1 MCEEAVY
8 DVVALGELLIDFTPV
23 STDGAGCPTLKANPG
38 GAPGNLLAAL
48 SRYGRRTAFLGKV
61 GEDAFGRLLLESLR
75 RAGVQ
80 TRGIRLTSSAFTTLT
95 FVTLDAAGDRS
106 FSFARKPGADTQLRW
121 EEVDRSLIQRCRL
134 FHFGSLSLTD
144 EPARSA
150 TRAAVAY
157 ARELG
162 RTVTFDP
169 NLRLPLWPSPAEARA
184 QILWSLC
191 QADVVK
197 LSDEEVDF
205 LWGCSPQEGARRL
218 LEECGVSLA
227 MVTLGPRGCYLQNRR
242 GSCALTAPQVS
253 PVDTTGAGDIFGGS
267 ALHRLLDFRV
277 PPGGAGPGRPG
288 GDRPLFRHRRQPL
301 HSAPRRHP
309 QHPGAG
315 PGGGPDG
322 RARPPLPMN
331 PLVPSPFPCYNQ
343 SFRLEGGGPLP
354 VKEKKTSRAEFA
366 YDTLKRRILD
376 NQLPPAP
383 CSARWPW
390 PRS

>member
-1 MCEEAVY
+1 MTLWPWASCS
-8 DVVALGELLIDFTPV
+8 LILPRV
-23 STDGAGCPTLKANPG
+23 HRWGGLSHAQGQSRGRAGQSSGRPEQIWPAHRLSGQG
-38 GAPGNLLAAL
+38 GRGCLRPPPSGVPAPGW
-48 SRYGRRTAFLGKV
+48 S
-61 GEDAFGRLLLESLR
+61 
-75 RAGVQ
+75 Q
-80 TRGIRLTSSAFTTLT
+80 TRGIRLTSSAFTTLA

-242 GSCALTAPQVS
+242 GELCPDRPPGLPCGYHRRGRHLRRER
-253 PVDTTGAGDIFGGS
+253 PPPPAG
-267 ALHRLLDFRV
+267 LPR

-288 GDRPLFRHRRQPL
+288 GDRPLCRHRRQPL

-331 PLVPSPFPCYNQ
+331 PPLVPSPFRVIISHSVLKEVALCPSKRKRPAAQ
-343 SFRLEGGGPLP
+343 SSPMTP
-354 VKEKKTSRAEFA
+354 
-366 YDTLKRRILD
+366 
-376 NQLPPAP
+376 
-383 CSARWPW
+383 
-390 PRS
+390 

>member
-1 MCEEAVY
+1 MA
-8 DVVALGELLIDFTPV
+8 
-23 STDGAGCPTLKANPG
+23 
-38 GAPGNLLAAL
+38 GAPPFWA
-48 SRYGRRTAFLGKV
+48 RW
-61 GEDAFGRLLLESLR
+61 GEDAFGHLLLESLR

-80 TRGIRLTSSAFTTLT
+80 TRGIRLTSSAFTTLA

-106 FSFARKPGADTQLRW
+106 FSFARKPGGADTRLRP

-134 FHFGSLSLTD
+134 FHFGTLSLTD

-157 ARELG
+157 ARELR
-162 RTVTFDP
+162 RTVPFDP

-197 LSDEEVDF
+197 LSDDEVDF

-253 PVDTTGAGDIFGGS
+253 PCGYHRRGRHLRRERPPPPAG
-267 ALHRLLDFRV
+267 LPR

-288 GDRPLFRHRRQPL
+288 GDRPLLPSPPPASPL
-301 HSAPRRHP
+301 STPAASPASRSWPRWW
-309 QHPGAG
+309 PGWES
-315 PGGGPDG
+315 P
-322 RARPPLPMN
+322 PPLPMN
-331 PLVPSPFPCYNQ
+331 PLLF
-343 SFRLEGGGPLP
+343 PLP
-354 VKEKKTSRAEFA
+354 FRVIISHSVLKEVALCPS
-366 YDTLKRRILD
+366 KRKR
-376 NQLPPAP
+376 PAAQSSP
-383 CSARWPW
+383 IKP
-390 PRS
+390 

>member
-80 TRGIRLTSSAFTTLT
+80 TRGIRLTSSAFTTLA

-218 LEECGVSLA
+218 LEENAALKSRLIETEQARFAALAEEDPLYQETPNAKQADYIRRLVRGVA
-227 MVTLGPRGCYLQNRR
+227 DH
-242 GSCALTAPQVS
+242 APE
-253 PVDTTGAGDIFGGS
+253 
-267 ALHRLLDFRV
+267 LDGYIAKYAKGWNF
-277 PPGGAGPGRPG
+277 
-288 GDRPLFRHRRQPL
+288 
-301 HSAPRRHP
+301 
-309 QHPGAG
+309 
-315 PGGGPDG
+315 
-322 RARPPLPMN
+322 ARI
-331 PLVPSPFPCYNQ
+331 PLVASAIMRVAMYEILYMPDIPHGASINEAVEIAKKYETP
-343 SFRLEGGGPLP
+343 ET
-354 VKEKKTSRAEFA
+354 VKFINGILGTFVRRETAE
-366 YDTLKRRILD
+366 
-376 NQLPPAP
+376 
-383 CSARWPW
+383 
-390 PRS
+390 